1 MGQLDGR
8 TALITGAT
16 SGIGLATARRFSGEG
31 AHVVITGRRQE
42 VLDEALAVIGD
53 SAIGVRG
60 DVSDLGDLDRLVE
73 VISDLGTGLDVVFT
87 NAGGGEFAALGHI
100 TPEHYAETFN
110 GNVFGTL
117 FTVQKVLPLLND
129 NASVVLAGS
138 TSTLHGTPS
147 FSVYAASKAAI
158 RSFGRTWAVELAGR
172 GIRVNTLIPGPTET
186 PGLAGLAPGT
196 AEAAEML
203 EGMAAELP
211 LRRLGQPEEIADA
224 ALFLAGD
231 QSSFMTGS
239 ELLVDGGE
247 LQV

>member
-8 TALITGAT
+8 TALVTGAT
-16 SGIGLATARRFSGEG
+16 SGIGLATARRFAEEG
-31 AHVVITGRRQE
+31 AQVVITGRRQE
-42 VLDEALAVIGD
+42 SLDKALAGIGRPV
-53 SAIGVRG
+53 IGVRG
-60 DVSDLGDLDRLVE
+60 DVSDLDDLDRLAA
-73 VISDLGTGLDVVFT
+73 VIGDLGTGLDVVFA
-87 NAGGGEFAALGHI
+87 NAGGGEFAALGEI
-100 TPEHYAETFN
+100 TPEHYASTFDS
-110 GNVFGTL
+110 NVFGTL
-117 FTVQKVLPLLND
+117 FTLQKMLPLLND

-147 FSVYAASKAAI
+147 FGVYAASKAAI

-186 PGLAGLAPGT
+186 PGLAGLAPGA
-196 AEAAEML
+196 AEAAAMF
-203 EGMAAELP
+203 EGMAAQLP
-211 LRRLGQPEEIADA
+211 LKRLGRPEEIAGA

-247 LQV
+247 VQV

>member
-16 SGIGLATARRFSGEG
+16 SGIGLATARRFSAEG
-31 AHVVITGRRQE
+31 AQVVITGRRQD
-42 VLDEALAVIGD
+42 VLDKALAVIGD
-53 SAIGVRG
+53 PAIGVRG
-60 DVSDLGDLDRLVE
+60 DVSDLGDLDKLVE

-87 NAGGGEFAALGHI
+87 NAGGGEFAALGQI

-129 NASVVLAGS
+129 HASVVLAGS

-186 PGLAGLAPGT
+186 PGLAGLAPGA

-203 EGMAAELP
+203 EGMAAGLP
-211 LRRLGQPEEIADA
+211 LRRLGNPEEIANA